1 MLALLLLLCLT
12 CTKRETPAASAL
24 QPVDDT
30 KPVDGGTLL
39 RRLDV
44 DIITLNPIVA
54 TSRYDRFIDNYLFT
68 PLIYLDKDLQAIPG
82 LAKSWDISDDGR
94 VYTFELNEK
103 ATFSDGTPVRA
114 SDVVFTLGKIVDPK
128 AEAVQI
134 AGGFDLLDMAHTRA
148 VDDSTV
154 EVHFREPLA
163 SQLMHFNDVLVLPE
177 HVYAKGDFRNDHAF
191 TPVGSGPYKFV
202 RHDAGKE
209 VVVQRRSDYWAE
221 RPHIETVVFK
231 VISDHSVGFN
241 ALRRGEIDE
250 SVITSD
256 TWLRERSNPEITKKI
271 DFKRFYTLNYNYIA
285 WNTRN
290 PLLADKRVRR
300 AMAMCVPTE
309 SIIQDLY
316 HGTARAMSG
325 PFTPDEWAYNPTV
338 PVIRFDPQEA
348 KRMLASMGWLDRN
361 GDGVLE
367 KDGRPFEFDLMI
379 MSGST
384 TAKQVAQMVQAEMKK
399 IGVTM
404 NVVMLEGS
412 MAIQRLLAGNFEAAY
427 LGMDLDAD
435 PDPYAIFHSSQAP
448 PRGQNFSFYSNPQA
462 DALIERARREM
473 NLSKR
478 KELYAQIHQLLADD
492 QPFTWIVQVSAKWG
506 FNRRVR
512 GVETSRGLGLY
523 LWYPGELAWWIVEP
537 PRSGARP

>member
-1 MLALLLLLCLT
+1 MPLLLLCLAT
-12 CTKRETPAASAL
+12 ACGKRESTIASSAI
-24 QPVDDT
+24 PIDDS

-44 DIITLNPIVA
+44 DITTLNPVVA

-68 PLIYLDKDLQAIPG
+68 PLIYIDKDLQPIPG
-82 LAKSWDISDDGR
+82 LAKSWDISDDGK

-114 SDVVFTLGKIVDPK
+114 SDVVFTLGKIMDPK
-128 AEAVQI
+128 SEAVQLVG
-134 AGGFDLLDMAHTRA
+134 AFDLLDMATTRA
-148 VDDSTV
+148 VGDSTV

-163 SQLMHFNDVLVLPE
+163 SQLLHFNDVLILPE
-177 HVYAKGDFRNDHAF
+177 HVYAKGDFRNDFSF

-209 VVVQRRSDYWAE
+209 VVVQRRTDYWAE
-221 RPHIETVVFK
+221 RPHIETVIFK
-231 VISDHSVGFN
+231 VINDHAVGFN
-241 ALRRGEIDE
+241 ALKRGEVDE
-250 SVITSD
+250 SLVTSD
-256 TWLRERSNPEITKKI
+256 TWLRERNNPELTKTI

-285 WNTRN
+285 WNTRH
-290 PLLADKRVRR
+290 PILGDKRVRR
-300 AMAMCVPTE
+300 ALAMCVPTE

-338 PVIRFDPQEA
+338 PVIRYDPVEA
-348 KRMLASMGWLDRN
+348 KRMLTAMGWLDRD

-367 KDGRPFEFDLMI
+367 KDGRPFQFDLMI
-379 MSGST
+379 FTGST
-384 TAKQVAQMVQAEMKK
+384 TAKQLAQMLQAEMKK
-399 IGVTM
+399 VGV
-404 NVVMLEGS
+404 NVNVIMLEGA

-435 PDPYAIFHSSQAP
+435 PDPYNIFHSSQIP
-448 PRGQNFSFYSNPQA
+448 PHGQNFSWYANPRT
-462 DALIERARREM
+462 DALMEHARREM
-473 NLSKR
+473 DFSKR
-478 KELYAQIHQLLADD
+478 KELYQQLHQVLADD

-506 FNRRVR
+506 MNKRVR
-512 GVETSRGLGLY
+512 GVDVSRGMGLF
-523 LWYPGELAWWIVEP
+523 LWYPGEFGWWIAEP
-537 PRSGARP
+537 PRAGARP